1 VTAPA
6 EPADEEVP
14 GRASQLAGGI
24 DDLLVGRDRAALGRA
39 GALVADAGFARDEHT
54 PIGGVLELA
63 AVADETGQPG
73 ARAGCGAVR
82 AEIRGSAQALVPVD
96 VSQEADRVSGLA
108 RRRRSI
114 LDEIGVDA
122 LAVRL
127 NGLRGHCY
135 GRRAGGQHGHS
146 KSPPTPLIHDDPPW
160 SMRCEA
166 GF

>member
-1 VTAPA
+1 
-6 EPADEEVP
+6 
-14 GRASQLAGGI
+14 
-24 DDLLVGRDRAALGRA
+24 AALGRA

-63 AVADETGQPG
+63 AVADETGPPG
-73 ARAGCGAVR
+73 ARAGGGAVR

-96 VSQEADRVSGLA
+96 VSQETDRVPGLT
-108 RRRRSI
+108 RRRSI

-127 NGLRGHCY
+127 TARRGHCY

-146 KSPPTPLIHDDPPW
+146 KSPPSPLIHDDPPW